1 MANYIQSSGT
11 KKQWLENKAIMGV
24 FGLMKL
30 LPYRSRNRLMG
41 ASLRGILG
49 TIIGY
54 RKRIMDNLNLIYPD
68 MMQERKV
75 EIADQVL
82 DNAGRTF
89 IENVYPTNF
98 LANNLKIEL
107 WGEGLEEVLEAHASG
122 RPIMFYSGHFGN
134 HEAFR
139 AALYQRG
146 IKVGGMVRRM
156 ANPYFDINY
165 KNMLDIDGRSGPVFE
180 AHSKGTLGF
189 FKALKKGSALVLLI
203 DLAVSNGKFVNFMGK
218 PACTSLTAANF
229 ALKSKALFLP
239 YFSMRN
245 PDGESFCVEIGTP
258 IKHSDPLIM
267 TQEATKSLENRIT
280 KDPGNW
286 FWIHRRWKHSP
297 RS

>member
-1 MANYIQSSGT
+1 MANSMQRSGT
-11 KKQWLENKAIMGV
+11 NRQWLENKAIMGV
-24 FGLMKL
+24 FALMKL

-41 ASLRGILG
+41 ASLRGFMG
-49 TIIGY
+49 NIIGY
-54 RKRIMDNLNLIYPD
+54 RKRIMNNLNLIYPN
-68 MMQERKV
+68 MVQERKT

-89 IENVYPTNF
+89 IENVYPAAF
-98 LANNLKIEL
+98 LVNNLEVEL
-107 WGEGLEEVLEAHASG
+107 WGEGLEEVLKAHAIR

-139 AALYQRG
+139 AALFQRG

-180 AHSKGTLGF
+180 AHPKGTLGF
-189 FKALKKGSALVLLI
+189 FKALKTGSALVLLI
-203 DLAVSNGKFVNFMGK
+203 DLAVSNGKFINFMGK

-229 ALKSKALFLP
+229 ALKSNALFLP

-245 PDGESFCVEIGTP
+245 PDSESFRVEIGVP
-258 IKHSDPLIM
+258 IDHSDPLTM
-267 TQEATKSLENRIT
+267 TQEATKSLEDRIT

-297 RS
+297 QF